1 MQLAPVQNIY
11 SSNQTHQ
18 GSTLT
23 LILTLPGPATCS
35 TTHKIAQSSRP
46 WWKSPTLDV
55 QNPRSLLF
63 KVPFQARYFE
73 AAQQSPTLPLFTAI
87 HVWGWMK
94 CWFLS
99 GCPNTPI
106 CAPDHFRIFLPPPFM
121 FDSVILVQVDGH
133 IQEQFQF
140 WYQSGGW
147 QFLRMPMTLAC
158 VPLFQITSSLRH
170 GCGRPTAAPQGGC
183 WLDNLVT
190 GMGWNWQNRWLAPIL
205 WTRDWPFPAHDQ
217 NLKRQK
223 HEPPKRQE
231 GGGRRSPGSHWL
243 QLPMLKLLI
252 CFAPICLAVKTVLIT
267 KPKKH
272 HKTARLFSSQVLN
285 LMWTMKFS
293 SARECTFLHCTAL

>member
-23 LILTLPGPATCS
+23 LILTLPGLATCS

-46 WWKSPTLDV
+46 WWKSPTYWMSRI
-55 QNPRSLLF
+55 QAAYYSRFHF
-63 KVPFQARYFE
+63 KPGTLKRHSNLQ
-73 AAQQSPTLPLFTAI
+73 PLPLFTAI

-147 QFLRMPMTLAC
+147 QFLLMPMTLAC

-231 GGGRRSPGSHWL
+231 GGGKETEPWI
-243 QLPMLKLLI
+243 P
-252 CFAPICLAVKTVLIT
+252 LIT
-267 KPKKH
+267 TSYVEAPH
-272 HKTARLFSSQVLN
+272 LLRPHLLSCENSFDHET
-285 LMWTMKFS
+285 
-293 SARECTFLHCTAL
+293 